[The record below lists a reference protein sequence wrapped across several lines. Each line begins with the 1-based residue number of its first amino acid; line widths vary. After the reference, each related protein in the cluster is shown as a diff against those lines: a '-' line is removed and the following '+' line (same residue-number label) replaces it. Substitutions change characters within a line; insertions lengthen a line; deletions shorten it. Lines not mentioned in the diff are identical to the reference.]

1 MQTEMEENKLLVS
14 SRVQEILKK
23 KEKHKT
29 IILMTVLA
37 IMISVVGI
45 SIYSHADT
53 TKILTPDENQYLELK
68 ATSIIEKEDGNKQLI
83 MELWGHDLE
92 FKGFSVRFSYDSDKY
107 KLSDITTNE
116 VTDDCEKYFKFE
128 NEFSDVLEFF
138 DIDYR
143 GLGDG
148 VEAMVSFTPPINTS
162 EHVIEKENVGK
173 LIHTRRFII
182 IRKIKF

>member
-1 MQTEMEENKLLVS
+1 MEENKLLVINK
-14 SRVQEILKK
+14 VKEMLKTRK
-23 KEKHKT
+23 KHKAMLLA
-29 IILMTVLA
+29 IILTM
-37 IMISVVGI
+37 MILIVGI

-53 TKILTPDENQYLELK
+53 TKILTPNENQYLELK
-68 ATSIIEKEDGNKQLI
+68 ATSILEKEDGKKQLI
-83 MELWGHDLE
+83 MELWGHNLE
-92 FKGFSVRFSYDSDKY
+92 FKGFSFRFSYDSEKY
-107 KLSDITTNE
+107 KLSDVTTNE
-116 VTDDCEKYFKFE
+116 VTNNCEKYFKFE
-128 NEFSDVLEFF
+128 NEFLDVLEFF

>member
-1 MQTEMEENKLLVS
+1 MINKVKEM
-14 SRVQEILKK
+14 LKTRK
-23 KEKHKT
+23 KHKAMLLI
-29 IILMTVLA
+29 IILTM
-37 IMISVVGI
+37 MILIVGI

-53 TKILTPDENQYLELK
+53 TKILTPNENQYLELK
-68 ATSIIEKEDGNKQLI
+68 ATSILEKEDGKKQLI
-83 MELWGHDLE
+83 MELWGHNLE
-92 FKGFSVRFSYDSDKY
+92 FKGFSFRFSYDSEKY
-107 KLSDITTNE
+107 KLSDVTTNE
-116 VTDDCEKYFKFE
+116 VTNNCEKYFKFE
-128 NEFSDVLEFF
+128 NEFLDVLEFF

>member
-1 MQTEMEENKLLVS
+1 MINKVKEM
-14 SRVQEILKK
+14 LKTRK
-23 KEKHKT
+23 KHKAMLLA
-29 IILMTVLA
+29 IILTM
-37 IMISVVGI
+37 MILIVGI

-53 TKILTPDENQYLELK
+53 TKILTPNENQYLELK
-68 ATSIIEKEDGNKQLI
+68 ATSILEKEDGKKQLI
-83 MELWGHDLE
+83 MELWGHNLE
-92 FKGFSVRFSYDSDKY
+92 FKGFSFRFSYDSEKY
-107 KLSDITTNE
+107 KLSDVTTNE
-116 VTDDCEKYFKFE
+116 VTNNCEKYFKFE
-128 NEFSDVLEFF
+128 NEFLDVLEFF

>member
-1 MQTEMEENKLLVS
+1 MINKVKEM
-14 SRVQEILKK
+14 LKTRK
-23 KEKHKT
+23 KHKAMLLI
-29 IILMTVLA
+29 IILTM
-37 IMISVVGI
+37 MIPIVGI

-53 TKILTPDENQYLELK
+53 TKILTPNENQYLELK
-68 ATSIIEKEDGNKQLI
+68 ATSILEKENGKKQLI
-83 MELWGHDLE
+83 MELWGHNLE
-92 FKGFSVRFSYDSDKY
+92 FKGFSFRFSYDGEKY
-107 KLSDITTNE
+107 KLSDVTTNE
-116 VTDDCEKYFKFE
+116 VTNNCEKYFKFE
-128 NEFSDVLEFF
+128 NEFLDVLEFF

>member
-1 MQTEMEENKLLVS
+1 MINK
-14 SRVQEILKK
+14 VQEMLRKRK
-23 KEKHKT
+23 KHKAMLLA
-29 IILMTVLA
+29 IILTM
-37 IMISVVGI
+37 MIPIVGI

-53 TKILTPDENQYLELK
+53 TKILTPNENQYLELK
-68 ATSIIEKEDGNKQLI
+68 ATSILEKENGKKQLI
-83 MELWGHDLE
+83 MELWGHNLE
-92 FKGFSVRFSYDSDKY
+92 FKGFSFRFSYDGEKY
-107 KLSDITTNE
+107 KLSDVTTNE
-116 VTDDCEKYFKFE
+116 VTNNCEKYFKFE
-128 NEFSDVLEFF
+128 NEFLDVLEFF

-148 VEAMVSFTPPINTS
+148 VEAVVSFTPPINTS

>member
-1 MQTEMEENKLLVS
+1 MINK
-14 SRVQEILKK
+14 VQEMLRKRK
-23 KEKHKT
+23 KHKAMLLA
-29 IILMTVLA
+29 IILMM
-37 IMISVVGI
+37 MIPIVGI

-53 TKILTPDENQYLELK
+53 TKILTPNENQYLELK

-83 MELWGHDLE
+83 MELWGHNLE
-92 FKGFSVRFSYDSDKY
+92 FKGFSFRFSYDSDKY
-107 KLSDITTNE
+107 KLSDVTTNE
-116 VTDDCEKYFKFE
+116 VTNNCEKYFKFE
-128 NEFSDVLEFF
+128 NEFLDVLEFF

-148 VEAMVSFTPPINTS
+148 VEAVVSFTPPTNTS
-162 EHVIEKENVGK
+162 EHIIEKENVGK

>member
-1 MQTEMEENKLLVS
+1 MINKVKEM
-14 SRVQEILKK
+14 LKTRK
-23 KEKHKT
+23 KHKAMLLI
-29 IILMTVLA
+29 IILTM
-37 IMISVVGI
+37 MILIVGI

-143 GLGDG
+143 GLGNG

>member
-1 MQTEMEENKLLVS
+1 MEENKLLVINK
-14 SRVQEILKK
+14 VKEMLKTRK
-23 KEKHKT
+23 KHKAMLLI
-29 IILMTVLA
+29 IILTM
-37 IMISVVGI
+37 MILIVGI

-53 TKILTPDENQYLELK
+53 TKILTPNENQYLELK
-68 ATSIIEKEDGNKQLI
+68 ATSILEKEDGKKQLI
-83 MELWGHDLE
+83 MELWGHNLE
-92 FKGFSVRFSYDSDKY
+92 FKGFSFRFSYDSEKY
-107 KLSDITTNE
+107 KLSDVTTNE
-116 VTDDCEKYFKFE
+116 VTNNCEKYFKFE
-128 NEFSDVLEFF
+128 NEFLDVLEFF